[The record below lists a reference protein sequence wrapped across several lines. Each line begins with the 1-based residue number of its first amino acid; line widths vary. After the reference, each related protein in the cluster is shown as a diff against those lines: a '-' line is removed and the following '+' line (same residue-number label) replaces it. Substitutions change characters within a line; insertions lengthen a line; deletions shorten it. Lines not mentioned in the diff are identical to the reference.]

1 MLEPTPDTFNW
12 PDRPSSS
19 DSTPDVKLEQTPDSK
34 TFYVP
39 SSTNPTFASKP
50 QPNTSAPPPIRRH
63 SSLGA
68 VLRRSK
74 QPYSTSPH
82 EARTRNKFPN
92 EAAKMSSANYPQH
105 WVKSEGGGCCISSMG
120 VKSSCTVPEVERQ
133 QAYAFTVSGARVRS
147 SPIRHMEV
155 IISPLKQPPIRRPT
169 FGEDGRPRSS
179 GSSMTSSSLRGAMG
193 DIHLS
198 HNSEGSN
205 SPSPTSD
212 GSQHQQ
218 ESYDVASGMVWSQTN
233 ADVTGQSAIQ
243 TASFDGHSNPLSFQ
257 NISSSSG
264 SLTSGSPST
273 SYMQYHEYNHSNYA
287 NPNAS
292 GTHSPPV
299 FSTTGYSE
307 SFNGYPQTRP
317 STASGQPLII
327 PQLAHFP
334 SSRGAMPITPTT
346 AVAAGSRSSRSAEDE
361 LRYLRNKVRELE
373 LINESARLRIRELEN
388 ELANPASGPL
398 YSSSSISG
406 LPSPAPQLP
415 TSPSFAASW
424 KTRTDA
430 RIKLFCSLN
439 RAGNA
444 LCAWHDSRRERR
456 AHPPRMAPPGHL
468 NCGCTFEE
476 ALFEESLS
484 RHDVGSYH
492 PGESVRMDP
501 ALRNPLLKLLQKRYG
516 YKDGDFERE
525 SISGNWMEGEGPGPW
540 EARAL
545 AGISSHR
552 KHRAEE
558 RR

>member
-1 MLEPTPDTFNW
+1 MSVLEGRSVGSESLATFDQSLWDTITQAADTSSRVAPLPHFPPTPDSFNW
-12 PDRPSSS
+12 SERPSSS
-19 DSTPDVKLEQTPDSK
+19 DSTPEVKLEQASDTK
-34 TFYVP
+34 AFYVP
-39 SSTNPTFASKP
+39 SSSNSAFASKASP
-50 QPNTSAPPPIRRH
+50 ITAAPPPIRRH
-63 SSLGA
+63 SSAGSQ
-68 VLRRSK
+68 LRRSK

-82 EARTRNKFPN
+82 GGRIRNKYGG
-92 EAAKMSSANYPQH
+92 EASKMSSPNYPQQ
-105 WVKSEGGGCCISSMG
+105 WG
-120 VKSSCTVPEVERQ
+120 VKTENEAERQ
-133 QAYAFTVSGARVRS
+133 QAYAFAASGAQ
-147 SPIRHMEV
+147 
-155 IISPLKQPPIRRPT
+155 LPIRRPT
-169 FGEDGRPRSS
+169 FGEESRPRSS
-179 GSSMTSSSLRGAMG
+179 GSSITSSSLRGAMG

-198 HNSEGSN
+198 SNSESSN

-212 GSQHQQ
+212 GSQHRQ
-218 ESYDVASGMVWSQTN
+218 ESYNVASGMVWSQTH
-233 ADVTGQSAIQ
+233 ADVTSQPAMQ
-243 TASFDGHSNPLSFQ
+243 TASFDDHSNPLSFQ
-257 NISSSSG
+257 NISSPSG
-264 SLTSGSPST
+264 SLASNSPST
-273 SYMQYHEYNHSNYA
+273 SH
-287 NPNAS
+287 
-292 GTHSPPV
+292 TPPV
-299 FSTTGYSE
+299 FSTAGYSE
-307 SFNGYPQTRP
+307 SFNAYHQARPP
-317 STASGQPLII
+317 STAAPPLII
-327 PQLAHFP
+327 PQLAHF
-334 SSRGAMPITPTT
+334 SSGRGPIPITPTT
-346 AVAAGSRSSRSAEDE
+346 AIPVGARLNRSTDDE

-424 KTRTDA
+424 KARTDA

-525 SISGNWMEGEGPGPW
+525 PVTGNWIEGEGPVPW

-558 RR
+558 HR

>member
-1 MLEPTPDTFNW
+1 MVGIVFLQW
-12 PDRPSSS
+12 R
-19 DSTPDVKLEQTPDSK
+19 
-34 TFYVP
+34 
-39 SSTNPTFASKP
+39 
-50 QPNTSAPPPIRRH
+50 
-63 SSLGA
+63 SSLHT
-68 VLRRSK
+68 LS
-74 QPYSTSPH
+74 
-82 EARTRNKFPN
+82 EA
-92 EAAKMSSANYPQH
+92 
-105 WVKSEGGGCCISSMG
+105 
-120 VKSSCTVPEVERQ
+120 ERQ
-133 QAYAFTVSGARVRS
+133 QAYAFAVSGARVRC
-147 SPIRHMEV
+147 SPNKHMEV
-155 IISPLKQPPIRRPT
+155 ITSPLEQPPIRRPT
-169 FGEDGRPRSS
+169 FSEEGRPRSS

-233 ADVTGQSAIQ
+233 ADVNSGQPVQ
-243 TASFDGHSNPLSFQ
+243 TTSFDGHSNPLSFQ
-257 NISSSSG
+257 NISSPSG

-273 SYMQYHEYNHSNYA
+273 SYMQYHDYNHSSYP

-292 GTHSPPV
+292 GNHSPPV

-307 SFNGYPQTRP
+307 SFNAYPPTR
-317 STASGQPLII
+317 STTTPGGPLII

-334 SSRGAMPITPTT
+334 SSRGAMSITPTA
-346 AVAAGSRSSRSAEDE
+346 AVSAGSRPNRSTEDE

-373 LINESARLRIRELEN
+373 LINESARLRIRELES
-388 ELANPASGPL
+388 ELANPASGSL

-424 KTRTDA
+424 KARTDA

-525 SISGNWMEGEGPGPW
+525 SISGSWMEGEGPGPW

>member
-1 MLEPTPDTFNW
+1 
-12 PDRPSSS
+12 
-19 DSTPDVKLEQTPDSK
+19 
-34 TFYVP
+34 
-39 SSTNPTFASKP
+39 
-50 QPNTSAPPPIRRH
+50 
-63 SSLGA
+63 
-68 VLRRSK
+68 
-74 QPYSTSPH
+74 
-82 EARTRNKFPN
+82 
-92 EAAKMSSANYPQH
+92 
-105 WVKSEGGGCCISSMG
+105 
-120 VKSSCTVPEVERQ
+120 
-133 QAYAFTVSGARVRS
+133 
-147 SPIRHMEV
+147 
-155 IISPLKQPPIRRPT
+155 
-169 FGEDGRPRSS
+169 
-179 GSSMTSSSLRGAMG
+179 MG
-193 DIHLS
+193 DIQLS
-198 HNSEGSN
+198 SNSEGSN

-212 GSQHQQ
+212 GSQRRQDT
-218 ESYDVASGMVWSQTN
+218 YNNVASGMVWSQTS
-233 ADVTGQSAIQ
+233 ADVTGQPAIPP
-243 TASFDGHSNPLSFQ
+243 ASFDDPSHPLSFPS
-257 NISSSSG
+257 ISSPSG
-264 SLTSGSPST
+264 SLTSNSPST
-273 SYMQYHEYNHSNYA
+273 SYLQYPDYNHSNYT
-287 NPNAS
+287 NPNTS

-299 FSTTGYSE
+299 FSTTFSE
-307 SFNGYPQTRP
+307 SFNAYSQTRAAATTP
-317 STASGQPLII
+317 APPLII

-334 SSRGAMPITPTT
+334 GRGPMATPTT
-346 AVAAGSRSSRSAEDE
+346 AVPAGNRPHRSTDDE

-388 ELANPASGPL
+388 ELANPASGSL

-406 LPSPAPQLP
+406 MPTPAPQLP

-424 KTRTDA
+424 KARTDA
-430 RIKLFCSLN
+430 RVKLFCSLN

-501 ALRNPLLKLLQKRYG
+501 ALRNSLLKLLQKRYG

-525 SISGNWMEGEGPGPW
+525 SITGNWIDGEGPGPW
-540 EARAL
+540 ETRAL

>member
-1 MLEPTPDTFNW
+1 MELI
-12 PDRPSSS
+12 
-19 DSTPDVKLEQTPDSK
+19 K
-34 TFYVP
+34 T
-39 SSTNPTFASKP
+39 
-50 QPNTSAPPPIRRH
+50 
-63 SSLGA
+63 
-68 VLRRSK
+68 
-74 QPYSTSPH
+74 
-82 EARTRNKFPN
+82 
-92 EAAKMSSANYPQH
+92 
-105 WVKSEGGGCCISSMG
+105 
-120 VKSSCTVPEVERQ
+120 
-133 QAYAFTVSGARVRS
+133 
-147 SPIRHMEV
+147 
-155 IISPLKQPPIRRPT
+155 PLKQLPMRRPT
-169 FGEDGRPRSS
+169 YGEESRPQSS
-179 GSSMTSSSLRGAMG
+179 GSSISITSSSLRGAMG

-198 HNSEGSN
+198 SNSEGSN
-205 SPSPTSD
+205 SPSPASD
-212 GSQHQQ
+212 GSQQRQ
-218 ESYDVASGMVWSQTN
+218 DSFNVASGMVWSQTN
-233 ADVTGQSAIQ
+233 ADVTGQPAIQ
-243 TASFDGHSNPLSFQ
+243 AAGFDDHPNTLSFQ
-257 NISSSSG
+257 NMSPSSG
-264 SLTSGSPST
+264 SLTSNSPST
-273 SYMQYHEYNHSNYA
+273 SYLHYPGYNQSNYT

-292 GTHSPPV
+292 STHPPPV
-299 FSTTGYSE
+299 FSATGYPE
-307 SFNGYPQTRP
+307 SFGSYPHTRGATTP
-317 STASGQPLII
+317 AQPLII
-327 PQLAHFP
+327 PQLAHIP
-334 SSRGAMPITPTT
+334 SARRSMSITPTT
-346 AVAAGSRSSRSAEDE
+346 TVPAGHRTHPSTDDE
-361 LRYLRNKVRELE
+361 LQYLRNKVRELE

-388 ELANPASGPL
+388 EVAHPTSGPM
-398 YSSSSISG
+398 YSPSSISG
-406 LPSPAPQLP
+406 LATAAPQLP

-424 KTRTDA
+424 RARTDA

-525 SISGNWMEGEGPGPW
+525 PVTGNWDDGEGPGPW

>member
-1 MLEPTPDTFNW
+1 
-12 PDRPSSS
+12 
-19 DSTPDVKLEQTPDSK
+19 
-34 TFYVP
+34 
-39 SSTNPTFASKP
+39 
-50 QPNTSAPPPIRRH
+50 
-63 SSLGA
+63 
-68 VLRRSK
+68 
-74 QPYSTSPH
+74 
-82 EARTRNKFPN
+82 
-92 EAAKMSSANYPQH
+92 MSSANYPQQ
-105 WVKSEGGGCCISSMG
+105 WVKSEN
-120 VKSSCTVPEVERQ
+120 EAERQ
-133 QAYAFTVSGARVRS
+133 QAYAFAVSGAR
-147 SPIRHMEV
+147 
-155 IISPLKQPPIRRPT
+155 PPIRRPT

-198 HNSEGSN
+198 PNSEGSN

-218 ESYDVASGMVWSQTN
+218 ESYNVASGMVWSQTN
-233 ADVTGQSAIQ
+233 ADVTGQPAIQ

-257 NISSSSG
+257 NISSPSG

-273 SYMQYHEYNHSNYA
+273 SYMQYHDYNHTNYA

-307 SFNGYPQTRP
+307 SFNAYPQTRSATTP
-317 STASGQPLII
+317 APPLII

-334 SSRGAMPITPTT
+334 SSRGAMPITPST
-346 AVAAGSRSSRSAEDE
+346 AVAAGSRPNRSTEDE

-388 ELANPASGPL
+388 ELANPASGSL

-424 KTRTDA
+424 KARTDA

-516 YKDGDFERE
+516 YKDGDFERDP
-525 SISGNWMEGEGPGPW
+525 ISGNWMEGEGPGPW

>member
-1 MLEPTPDTFNW
+1 MLEPTPEAFNW
-12 PDRPSSS
+12 PERPSSS
-19 DSTPDVKLEQTPDSK
+19 DSNPEVKLEQASDSK
-34 TFYVP
+34 AFYVP
-39 SSTNPTFASKP
+39 SSATPSFASKP
-50 QPNTSAPPPIRRH
+50 LPIASASPLIRRH
-63 SSLGA
+63 PSSGA
-68 VLRRSK
+68 HLRRAK

-82 EARTRNKFPN
+82 ESKIRNKYAD
-92 EAAKMSSANYPQH
+92 EAAKMSSANYSQQ
-105 WVKSEGGGCCISSMG
+105 WVKSEN
-120 VKSSCTVPEVERQ
+120 EAERQ
-133 QAYAFTVSGARVRS
+133 QAYAFAVSGAR
-147 SPIRHMEV
+147 
-155 IISPLKQPPIRRPT
+155 PPIRRPT
-169 FGEDGRPRSS
+169 FSEEGRPRSS
-179 GSSMTSSSLRGAMG
+179 GSRLKFSVTYERRLQ
-193 DIHLS
+193 
-198 HNSEGSN
+198 
-205 SPSPTSD
+205 P
-212 GSQHQQ
+212 QQ
-218 ESYDVASGMVWSQTN
+218 EPYDVASGMVWSQTN
-233 ADVTGQSAIQ
+233 ADVSGQPAMQ

-257 NISSSSG
+257 NISSPSG

-273 SYMQYHEYNHSNYA
+273 SYMQYHDYNHSNYA
-287 NPNAS
+287 NPNTS
-292 GTHSPPV
+292 GNHSPPI

-307 SFNGYPQTRP
+307 SFNAYPQTRSANTP
-317 STASGQPLII
+317 AAPLII

-334 SSRGAMPITPTT
+334 SSRGAMPITPAN
-346 AVAAGSRSSRSAEDE
+346 AVAAGSRPNRSTEDE

-373 LINESARLRIRELEN
+373 LINESARLRIRELES

-406 LPSPAPQLP
+406 LPSPASQLP

-424 KTRTDA
+424 KARTDA

-525 SISGNWMEGEGPGPW
+525 PVSGNWMEGEGPGPW

>member
-1 MLEPTPDTFNW
+1 MLEPTPDAFNW
-12 PDRPSSS
+12 PERPSSS
-19 DSTPDVKLEQTPDSK
+19 DSTPEVKLEQASDPK
-34 TFYVP
+34 AFYVP
-39 SSTNPTFASKP
+39 SSTTPAFASKP
-50 QPNTSAPPPIRRH
+50 PPIASAPPPIRRH
-63 SSLGA
+63 SSSGA
-68 VLRRSK
+68 HLRRSK

-82 EARTRNKFPN
+82 EARIRNKFTG
-92 EAAKMSSANYPQH
+92 EATKMSSANYPQQ
-105 WVKSEGGGCCISSMG
+105 WVKNEN
-120 VKSSCTVPEVERQ
+120 EAERQ
-133 QAYAFTVSGARVRS
+133 QAYAFAVSGAR
-147 SPIRHMEV
+147 
-155 IISPLKQPPIRRPT
+155 PPIRRPT

-198 HNSEGSN
+198 PNSEGSN

-218 ESYDVASGMVWSQTN
+218 ESYNVASGMVWSQTN
-233 ADVTGQSAIQ
+233 ADVTGQPAIQ
-243 TASFDGHSNPLSFQ
+243 TTSFDGHSNPLSFQ
-257 NISSSSG
+257 NISSPSG

-273 SYMQYHEYNHSNYA
+273 SYMQYHDYNHTNYA

-307 SFNGYPQTRP
+307 SFNAYPQTRSATTP
-317 STASGQPLII
+317 APPLII

-334 SSRGAMPITPTT
+334 SGRGAMPITSST
-346 AVAAGSRSSRSAEDE
+346 AVAAGSRPNRSTEDE

-388 ELANPASGPL
+388 ELANPASGSL

-424 KTRTDA
+424 KARTDA

-516 YKDGDFERE
+516 YKDGDFERDP
-525 SISGNWMEGEGPGPW
+525 ISGNWMEGEGPGPW

>member
-1 MLEPTPDTFNW
+1 MLEPTPDAFNW
-12 PDRPSSS
+12 PERPSSS
-19 DSTPDVKLEQTPDSK
+19 DSSPEVKLEQASDSK
-34 TFYVP
+34 AFYVP
-39 SSTNPTFASKP
+39 SSTATAFASKP
-50 QPNTSAPPPIRRH
+50 PPIASAAPPIRRH
-63 SSLGA
+63 SSSGA
-68 VLRRSK
+68 HLRRSK

-82 EARTRNKFPN
+82 EARIRNKYTG
-92 EAAKMSSANYPQH
+92 EAAKMSGANYPQQ
-105 WVKSEGGGCCISSMG
+105 WVKTEN
-120 VKSSCTVPEVERQ
+120 EAERQ
-133 QAYAFTVSGARVRS
+133 QAYAFAVSGARVRS
-147 SPIRHMEV
+147 SPNRHMEV
-155 IISPLKQPPIRRPT
+155 IISPLEQPPIRRPT
-169 FGEDGRPRSS
+169 FGEESRPRSS

-198 HNSEGSN
+198 PNSEGSN

-218 ESYDVASGMVWSQTN
+218 ESYNVASGMVWSQTS
-233 ADVTGQSAIQ
+233 ADVTGQPAMQ

-257 NISSSSG
+257 NISSPSG

-273 SYMQYHEYNHSNYA
+273 SYIQYHDYNHSNYA

-307 SFNGYPQTRP
+307 SFNAYPQTRSATTP
-317 STASGQPLII
+317 APPLII

-334 SSRGAMPITPTT
+334 SGRGAIPITPTT
-346 AVAAGSRSSRSAEDE
+346 AVAAGSRPNRSTDDE

-388 ELANPASGPL
+388 ELANPASGSL

-424 KTRTDA
+424 KARTDA

-516 YKDGDFERE
+516 YKDGDFERDP
-525 SISGNWMEGEGPGPW
+525 ISGNWMENEGPGPW

>member
-1 MLEPTPDTFNW
+1 
-12 PDRPSSS
+12 
-19 DSTPDVKLEQTPDSK
+19 
-34 TFYVP
+34 
-39 SSTNPTFASKP
+39 
-50 QPNTSAPPPIRRH
+50 
-63 SSLGA
+63 
-68 VLRRSK
+68 
-74 QPYSTSPH
+74 
-82 EARTRNKFPN
+82 
-92 EAAKMSSANYPQH
+92 
-105 WVKSEGGGCCISSMG
+105 
-120 VKSSCTVPEVERQ
+120 
-133 QAYAFTVSGARVRS
+133 
-147 SPIRHMEV
+147 
-155 IISPLKQPPIRRPT
+155 
-169 FGEDGRPRSS
+169 
-179 GSSMTSSSLRGAMG
+179 MTSSSLRGAMG

-198 HNSEGSN
+198 SNSEGSN

-212 GSQHQQ
+212 GSQHRQD
-218 ESYDVASGMVWSQTN
+218 SYSVASGMVWSQTHPE
-233 ADVTGQSAIQ
+233 VTGQSPMP
-243 TASFDGHSNPLSFQ
+243 TASFDDHTNPLSFQ
-257 NISSSSG
+257 NISSPSG
-264 SLTSGSPST
+264 SLASASPSA
-273 SYMQYHEYNHSNYA
+273 SYIQYPDYNHSNYA
-287 NPNAS
+287 NPNS
-292 GTHSPPV
+292 SDTHSPPA

-307 SFNGYPQTRP
+307 PFNAYPPTRTATTAAP
-317 STASGQPLII
+317 SLII

-334 SSRGAMPITPTT
+334 SSRGPMTITP
-346 AVAAGSRSSRSAEDE
+346 AVPAGTRPNRSADDE

-388 ELANPASGPL
+388 ELANPASGSL
-398 YSSSSISG
+398 CSSSSISG
-406 LPSPAPQLP
+406 LPSPAPQIP

-424 KTRTDA
+424 KARTDA

-516 YKDGDFERE
+516 YKDGEFERDP
-525 SISGNWMEGEGPGPW
+525 ITGNWVEGEGQGPW

-545 AGISSHR
+545 VGISSHR
-552 KHRAEE
+552 KHRADE